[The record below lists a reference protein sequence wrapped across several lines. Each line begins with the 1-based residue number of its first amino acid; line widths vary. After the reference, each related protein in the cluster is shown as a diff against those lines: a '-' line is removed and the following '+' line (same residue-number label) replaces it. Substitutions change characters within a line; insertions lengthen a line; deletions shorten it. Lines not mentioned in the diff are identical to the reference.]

1 MGDIH
6 HIHTDIHTDM
16 LGQRRHGL
24 GITIGIGIGI
34 GLGFRVRI
42 RIRIRIRIEW
52 NGVGLADDANVG
64 KER

>member
-1 MGDIH
+1 MSDIH
-6 HIHTDIHTDM
+6 YIHTYM

-24 GITIGIGIGI
+24 ELRL
-34 GLGFRVRI
+34 GLGLGLGMGF

-52 NGVGLADDANVG
+52 NGVGLVDDANVG